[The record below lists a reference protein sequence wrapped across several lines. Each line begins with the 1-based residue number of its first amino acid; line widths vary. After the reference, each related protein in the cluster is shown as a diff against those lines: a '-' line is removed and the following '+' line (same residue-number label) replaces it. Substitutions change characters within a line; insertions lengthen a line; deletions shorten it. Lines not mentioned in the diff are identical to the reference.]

1 MAKNGN
7 LQTTAEYVVARVILG
22 ILGRLPLS
30 FAMGIGRAMG
40 FLAYTFAGKLRR
52 TGQINLKLAFPE
64 KSDQE
69 RQELLRGCFR
79 SLGRELGLF
88 SQFRTRS
95 AEKLR
100 SMFEVKDLQRYE
112 SVKAEVK
119 GGGIVLFTGHLGA
132 WELTSFGFS
141 VIGHPFSFL
150 VRKIDNPKIEEIVD
164 QTRIR
169 FGNKT
174 IDKFAAARGMLKILR
189 AGGVLGLLI
198 DLNTLD
204 EEAIF
209 VDFFGVPASTNFM
222 VAKLALRNQT
232 PIVPLL
238 APWDDKLKK
247 YTLLVE
253 PPIYP
258 EVSGD
263 EEADIRK
270 LTTQLSLVI
279 ENAIRRFPDQW
290 LWIHR
295 RWKTRPPGEPGI
307 Y

>member
-1 MAKNGN
+1 MAKNGT
-7 LQTTAEYVVARVILG
+7 LQTSIEFVAARVILG
-22 ILGRLPLS
+22 VLGRLPLS
-30 FAMGIGRAMG
+30 AAMAIGRAMG
-40 FLAYTFAGKLRR
+40 FLAYSFAGKLRR
-52 TGQINLKLAFPE
+52 TGETNLKLAFPE
-64 KSDQE
+64 KTDEE
-69 RQELLRGCFR
+69 RLELLRGCFR

-88 SQFRTRS
+88 SQFQTRS
-95 AEKLR
+95 ANELR
-100 SMFEVKDLQRYE
+100 QMFEVRNLERYE
-112 SVKAEVK
+112 KVKSESKSV
-119 GGGIVLFTGHLGA
+119 ILFTGHLGA

-141 VIGHPFSFL
+141 LIGHPFSFL
-150 VRKIDNPKIEEIVD
+150 VRRIDNPKIEEMVD
-164 QTRIR
+164 QTRVR
-169 FGNKT
+169 FGNQT
-174 IDKFAAARGMLKILR
+174 IDKLSAARGMVKILR
-189 AGGVLGLLI
+189 SGGVLGLLI

-222 VAKLALRNQT
+222 VSKLALRNQT
-232 PIVPLL
+232 PIVPLF
-238 APWDDKLKK
+238 APWDEKLQK

-253 PPIYP
+253 PAIYP
-258 EVSGD
+258 EVTGD

>member
-1 MAKNGN
+1 MA
-7 LQTTAEYVVARVILG
+7 
-22 ILGRLPLS
+22 
-30 FAMGIGRAMG
+30 IGRAMG
-40 FLAYTFAGKLRR
+40 FLAYTLAGKLRR
-52 TGQINLKLAFPE
+52 TGHINLKLAFPE
-64 KSDQE
+64 KSNEE
-69 RQELLRGCFR
+69 RQQLLRGCFR

-95 AEKLR
+95 AEQLR
-100 SMFEVKDLQRYE
+100 SMFEVKDLPRYE
-112 SVKAEVK
+112 KVKADVK

-150 VRKIDNPKIEEIVD
+150 VRKIDNPKIEEVVD

-174 IDKFAAARGMLKILR
+174 IDKFAAARGMLKTLR
-189 AGGVLGLLI
+189 SGGVLGLLI

-222 VAKLALRNQT
+222 VSKLALRNQT
-232 PIVPLL
+232 PIVPLF
-238 APWDDKLKK
+238 APWDDKIQK

-270 LTTQLSLVI
+270 LTSQLSLVI